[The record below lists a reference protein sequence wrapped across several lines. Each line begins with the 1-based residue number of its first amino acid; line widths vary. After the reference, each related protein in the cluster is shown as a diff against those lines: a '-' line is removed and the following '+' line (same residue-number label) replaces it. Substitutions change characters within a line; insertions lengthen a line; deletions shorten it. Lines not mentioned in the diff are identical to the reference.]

1 MSEATALMQFHNV
14 TVIRGATVALNRLSL
29 TIEAHENVAIIGP
42 NGCGKSTL
50 LKTIT
55 RELYPIAEEGSYAR
69 ILGRERWEVTEM
81 RKYLGVVT
89 NDLFAQSHRN
99 PSGRELVLS
108 GFFSS
113 FGLWPHHHVTPEME
127 RKTDEVLALL
137 GASHL
142 AAKPYNELSS
152 GERKRLVLGR
162 ALVHGPQALVLDE
175 PSDSLDLA
183 ALKALQTNMRTL
195 AQHGISIML
204 VTHHLHEIIPEI
216 SRVVLMK
223 NGRVFRDGSKAEILT
238 RANLSEAYGAEI
250 EPMERDGYYQF
261 W

>member
-1 MSEATALMQFHNV
+1 VSQATALMDFRNV
-14 TVIRGATVALNRLSL
+14 TVIRGTTVALNRLSL
-29 TIEAHENVAIIGP
+29 TIGAHENVAIIGP

-55 RELYPIAEEGSYAR
+55 RELYPIAEDGSYAR
-69 ILGRERWEVTEM
+69 ILGRDRWEVTEM
-81 RKYLGVVT
+81 RKHLGVVT

-195 AQHGISIML
+195 AQSGISIAL

-223 NGRVFRDGSKAEILT
+223 DGRVFRDGSKAEILT
-238 RANLSEAYGAEI
+238 RANLSEAYGADI